1 MAQTTTTTAAPPP
14 TDSRKKSVE
23 RRNEELEKELKNS
36 MEREAGLK
44 QELQRAWERLMV
56 AEEAEEH
63 LCSQLGDLEAEAADQ
78 AREYR
83 AQIIIL
89 MEQLSVAQKL
99 LGQDHASINTTTISL
114 PTQLF

>member
-1 MAQTTTTTAAPPP
+1 MAAQTTTTAAPPS
-14 TDSRKKSVE
+14 DSRKISVE

-44 QELQRAWERLMV
+44 QELQRTWERLMV
-56 AEEAEEH
+56 AEEAEER
-63 LCSQLGDLEAEAADQ
+63 LCSQLGDLEAEAVDH

-83 AQIIIL
+83 AHIMIL

-99 LGQDHASINTTTISL
+99 LEHDNHASINTTISL